1 MELKINIYNELDEV
15 VKEHKRTGYSIKMR
29 TVKNVIET
37 LDTKKIGIA
46 LNEEGSNAEAISV
59 VGEFVINAYDTAK
72 ELLMDIFTEMT
83 EEEYENTR
91 VDEVVKVIVNIVKYS
106 FNVIALAG
114 GKGKN

>member
-15 VKEHKRTGYSIKMR
+15 VKEHKRNGYSIKMR

-59 VGEFVINAYDTAK
+59 VGHSERIIDGHIHGNDRGRVR
-72 ELLMDIFTEMT
+72 
-83 EEEYENTR
+83 EY
-91 VDEVVKVIVNIVKYS
+91 KS
-106 FNVIALAG
+106 
-114 GKGKN
+114 

>member
-1 MELKINIYNELDEV
+1 
-15 VKEHKRTGYSIKMR
+15 
-29 TVKNVIET
+29 
-37 LDTKKIGIA
+37 
-46 LNEEGSNAEAISV
+46 
-59 VGEFVINAYDTAK
+59 
-72 ELLMDIFTEMT
+72 MDIFTEMT